1 MGKGKEAMKELKE
14 KFIKLSSQKRL
25 HELPAPIIGLTGGIA
40 TGKSTV
46 SEILMSKGLPVI
58 DADQLVKKIYA
69 LNETKDFI
77 KENFPEGY
85 KHGEIDFP
93 SLRKKFFQ
101 DPRAKS
107 DIEGHIYQ
115 RLPDVFL
122 KNYYELGSPP
132 FIIYDVPL
140 LYEKK
145 LDILVDL
152 TVTVYAPRKI
162 QEARLMKRDGILEDL
177 AKKILDQQMD
187 IEDKKL
193 KADFII
199 NNSFSHEELIQEVE
213 EFLRQILK
221 D

>member
-1 MGKGKEAMKELKE
+1 MRELKNKLIE
-14 KFIKLSSQKRL
+14 LSSQKRL
-25 HELPAPIIGLTGGIA
+25 HELAAPIVGLTGGIA

-46 SEILMSKGLPVI
+46 SKILQSKGCPII

-69 LNETKDFI
+69 LNDTKEFI
-77 KENFPEGY
+77 KANFPEGY
-85 KHGEIDFP
+85 RNGEIDFP
-93 SLRKKFFQ
+93 ALRQRFFQ
-101 DPRAKS
+101 DPKAKS

-115 RLPDVFL
+115 RLPDIFL
-122 KNYYELGSPP
+122 KEYRELGTPP

-140 LYEKK
+140 LFEKK
-145 LDILVDL
+145 LDLLVDI

-177 AKKILDQQMD
+177 AKKIIDQQMD

-193 KADFII
+193 KADFVID
-199 NNSFSHEELIQEVE
+199 NSFSQEELVQEVE
-213 EFLRQILK
+213 ELLRQILK